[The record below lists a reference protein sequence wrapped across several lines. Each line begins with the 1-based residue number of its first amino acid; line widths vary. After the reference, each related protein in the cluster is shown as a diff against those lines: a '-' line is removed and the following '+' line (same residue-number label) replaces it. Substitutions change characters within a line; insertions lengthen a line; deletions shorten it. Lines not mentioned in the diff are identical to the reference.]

1 MHKGAPFDLNG
12 IPVEEN
18 TENVDEGEII
28 FNKVTNE
35 WEKLL
40 TNPMLVNLFL
50 ATN

>member
-35 WEKLL
+35 
-40 TNPMLVNLFL
+40 
-50 ATN
+50 